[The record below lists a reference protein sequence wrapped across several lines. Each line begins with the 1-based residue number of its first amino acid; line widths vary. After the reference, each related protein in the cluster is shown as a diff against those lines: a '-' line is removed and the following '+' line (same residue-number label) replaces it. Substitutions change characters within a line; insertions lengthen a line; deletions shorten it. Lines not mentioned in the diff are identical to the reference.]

1 MKVLLLSSTGQP
13 ISLLEELARGGEGS
27 VWSTNQPGLVAKL
40 YQQPTPER
48 FKKLEVMV
56 ANPPIDPTK
65 AQNHTSIVWPKD
77 LLKDNQGAYQGFVM
91 PSIPQGKELPK
102 VYTPKLRKAFA
113 PEFNWQYL
121 HTTAQNLAL
130 TVQAIHDGGY
140 VLGDIN
146 PRNIL
151 VNRQALPSIIDTDS
165 FQVQDPK
172 DGKIY
177 RCTVGMAE
185 FTPPEL
191 INQDFST
198 LSQTPFQDY
207 FRLGIIIHYLLF
219 GDHPFK
225 GKWIGS
231 GDSPNPIASISRGLW
246 PYGSDRQM
254 VAGPLNIPLE
264 VVHPALKDCFLE
276 CFNVGHG
283 QPDRRP
289 TARAW
294 YEALTQAAS
303 DLKVCSRN
311 INHYYAGHYRKCY
324 WCERGQTL
332 NFDVF
337 ALPNT
342 PSTTQVSKIPRS
354 KQSAPVVSSSA
365 QQGVTPKILSSWTN
379 STSVTKL
386 FFNPGVIALLSL
398 IIVLASIFFL
408 TSPGESY
415 LEQGIRHYKAG
426 DNVKA
431 LEDYNQAIKLDP
443 KYADAYKYRAVV
455 YRELGDRTKALADY
469 SQALKLD
476 PKYTDA
482 YFSRGI
488 FYQRIADNKRAL
500 ADYNQA
506 LKLNPKYIDAYLNRG
521 FLYQNMGNNTKALED
536 YNKALTINPKYID
549 AYYNRGDLYNKM
561 GDHTKAVE
569 DYNEAL
575 NLKPDVGAYIKRAD
589 FYQNIGNNIKALDD
603 YNEALKF
610 SPKYF
615 ALYLNRAML
624 YEKLGENKK
633 ALRDYNQA
641 IMLDP
646 KNAYTYSNRGFI
658 YQNLGDNT
666 KSLEDYNQVLK
677 LDPKDAI
684 TYYNRGLSYES
695 LGDKIKVLSDYNQA
709 LRFDPKYAIAYNNRG
724 NLYRILGEKTKALED
739 LNKALKLNP
748 KNVYAYNNRGLVYQ
762 NLENNTKALEDYN
775 QALKLDPAFAYAY
788 ANRGILYEKLGEKT
802 KALEDYHQAMKLNPK
817 LAEVLLQ

>member
-130 TVQAIHDGGY
+130 TIQAIHDGGY

-198 LSQTPFQDY
+198 LSQTPLQDH

-225 GKWIGS
+225 GKWIGP

-276 CFNVGHG
+276 CFNAGHG

-294 YEALTQAAS
+294 YEALTQASS

-311 INHYYAGHYRKCY
+311 KNHYYAGHYGKCY

-342 PSTTQVSKIPRS
+342 PVTTQVSKIPLS
-354 KQSAPVVSSSA
+354 KKSSPQTVASATVQTGASPKVGPSST
-365 QQGVTPKILSSWTN
+365 GN
-379 STSVTKL
+379 RTSVTKF
-386 FFNPGVIALLSL
+386 FFNPVTIILSVVLLFFTV
-398 IIVLASIFFL
+398 VLVRPFFI
-408 TSPGESY
+408 TSPAESY
-415 LEQGIRHYKAG
+415 LGQGIAYYEAG
-426 DNVKA
+426 NNVKA
-431 LEDYNQAIKLDP
+431 LEAYNQ
-443 KYADAYKYRAVV
+443 
-455 YRELGDRTKALADY
+455 
-469 SQALKLD
+469 SLKLD
-476 PKYTDA
+476 PQYA
-482 YFSRGI
+482 YAYKHRGI
-488 FYQRIADNKRAL
+488 VYEKLEEKTKAL

-506 LKLNPKYIDAYLNRG
+506 LKLDPQYINAYFRRGLFYQNTGDKIKALEDYDQVLQLDPEYIGAYLNRG
-521 FLYQNMGNNTKALED
+521 FLYQNMGENTKA
-536 YNKALTINPKYID
+536 
-549 AYYNRGDLYNKM
+549 
-561 GDHTKAVE
+561 
-569 DYNEAL
+569 
-575 NLKPDVGAYIKRAD
+575 
-589 FYQNIGNNIKALDD
+589 
-603 YNEALKF
+603 
-610 SPKYF
+610 
-615 ALYLNRAML
+615 
-624 YEKLGENKK
+624 
-633 ALRDYNQA
+633 
-641 IMLDP
+641 
-646 KNAYTYSNRGFI
+646 
-658 YQNLGDNT
+658 
-666 KSLEDYNQVLK
+666 LEDYNQVLK
-677 LDPKDAI
+677 LDHGNTNTYYNRAIVYEKLGDSTKVLEDYDQVLQLDPTYTDAYYNRAGFYQKTGDNTKALENYNHVLKLDSKYINAYSNRGMVYTNLGDNTKALEDYNQVLKLDSKDAI
-684 TYYNRGLSYES
+684 TYYNRGLIYES
-695 LGDKIKVLSDYNQA
+695 LGDKIKALSDYNQA

-775 QALKLDPAFAYAY
+775 QALKLDPSFAYAY

>member
-1 MKVLLLSSTGQP
+1 MKLLLSSTGQP
-13 ISLLEELARGGEGS
+13 IVLVEELAQGGEGS

-40 YQQPTPER
+40 YQKPTPER

-56 ANPPIDPTK
+56 ANPPIDPTQ

-77 LLKDNQGAYQGFVM
+77 LLKDSQGAYQGFVM

-151 VNRQALPSIIDTDS
+151 VNRQAFPSIIDTDS

-198 LSQTPFQDY
+198 LSQTPFQDN

-225 GKWIGS
+225 GKWIGP

-276 CFNVGHG
+276 CFNAGHG

-289 TARAW
+289 TARVW
-294 YEALTQAAS
+294 YEAFTQASS

-311 INHYYAGHYRKCY
+311 KNHYYAGHYGKCY

-332 NFDVF
+332 NFDIF

-342 PSTTQVSKIPRS
+342 PSTAQVSNISKTAPPTSPVIQNSPAVSGTAQTGVASKVAPSWSNSKRIKFIRFLARKIAS
-354 KQSAPVVSSSA
+354 KFVYSST
-365 QQGVTPKILSSWTN
+365 GNRIPI
-379 STSVTKL
+379 TKL
-386 FFNPGVIALLSL
+386 FFNPFSGIMLFFVVI
-398 IIVLASIFFL
+398 LASASFL
-408 TSPGESY
+408 NSPGQSY
-415 LEQGIRHYKAG
+415 LDQGIRNYEAGNNTKALENYNQALKLDPKLDRAYFNRGLVYQDLEDNEKALEAYNQYLKLNPNYARAYNNRGIVYKDLGNNA
-426 DNVKA
+426 KA
-431 LEDYNQAIKLDP
+431 LEDYNQA
-443 KYADAYKYRAVV
+443 
-455 YRELGDRTKALADY
+455 
-469 SQALKLD
+469 LKLM
-476 PKYTDA
+476 PNYA
-482 YFSRGI
+482 G
-488 FYQRIADNKRAL
+488 
-500 ADYNQA
+500 
-506 LKLNPKYIDAYLNRG
+506 
-521 FLYQNMGNNTKALED
+521 
-536 YNKALTINPKYID
+536 
-549 AYYNRGDLYNKM
+549 AYYNRGDLYQKM
-561 GDHTKAVE
+561 GNNTKALE

-589 FYQNIGNNIKALDD
+589 FYQKIGDNIKALDD

-658 YQNLGDNT
+658 YQNSGDNA
-666 KSLEDYNQVLK
+666 KALEDYNQVLE

-684 TYYNRGLSYES
+684 TYYNRGLVYEN
-695 LGDKIKVLSDYNQA
+695 LGDKIKALADYSQA
-709 LRFDPKYAIAYNNRG
+709 LRFNPKYATAYNNRG
-724 NLYRILGEKTKALED
+724 NLYRILGEKTKALKD
-739 LNKALKLNP
+739 LNQCLKLDP
-748 KNVYAYNNRGLVYQ
+748 KSANAYNNRGLIYQ
-762 NLENNTKALEDYN
+762 HSGDNKKALDDYN
-775 QALKLDPAFAYAY
+775 QSLKLDPAFAYAY
-788 ANRGILYEKLGEKT
+788 ANRGILYEKLGNKT
-802 KALEDYHQAMKLNPK
+802 KSLEDYHQAMKLNPK